1 MNLTLTEKYNIK
13 ANQFYSALRSRGSMT
28 MDEAH
33 ECLKT
38 TSAGQDRDGMTSEAI
53 HFFIKY
59 GLAERSQNRL
69 NFIDVKNPKKAIA
82 ELAEELTQLKK
93 DYQHKYPKRGKK
105 IKPQDI
111 VQPTLFT
118 ESVMREQDQL
128 PKRGNQLIH
137 RINALESKYNTLI
150 NFFKTL

>member
-1 MNLTLTEKYNIK
+1 
-13 ANQFYSALRSRGSMT
+13 

>member
-1 MNLTLTEKYNIK
+1 MNLTEKYNIK

-28 MDEAH
+28 MNEAY

-69 NFIDVKNPKKAIA
+69 IFIDVKNSKKTIA
-82 ELAEELTQLKK
+82 ALAEELTQLKK
-93 DYQHKYPKRGKK
+93 DYQDKYPKRGKK

-118 ESVMREQDQL
+118 ESVMREQERPIVTANDQL
-128 PKRGNQLIH
+128 IQ
-137 RINALESKYNTLI
+137 RIEALEARLNKITTLFQ
-150 NFFKTL
+150 NL

>member
-1 MNLTLTEKYNIK
+1 
-13 ANQFYSALRSRGSMT
+13 
-28 MDEAH
+28 
-33 ECLKT
+33 
-38 TSAGQDRDGMTSEAI
+38 MTSEAI

-69 NFIDVKNPKKAIA
+69 IFIEVKNPKKVIA

-118 ESVMREQDQL
+118 ESVMREQEQPIVTAND
-128 PKRGNQLIH
+128 QLIH
-137 RINALESKYNTLI
+137 RINAIESKLNTII
-150 NFFKTL
+150 NFFTTL

>member
-1 MNLTLTEKYNIK
+1 
-13 ANQFYSALRSRGSMT
+13 

-137 RINALESKYNTLI
+137 RINALESNYNTII